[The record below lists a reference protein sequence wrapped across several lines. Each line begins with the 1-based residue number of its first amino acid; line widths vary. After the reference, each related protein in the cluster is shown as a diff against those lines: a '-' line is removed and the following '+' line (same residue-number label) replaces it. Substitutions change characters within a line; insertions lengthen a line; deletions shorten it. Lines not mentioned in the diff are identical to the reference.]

1 MPFLFNKI
9 SSHFPKWCYLSLRG
23 KLDLDCLVLTRM
35 ANVLFS
41 NKLQSFGIM
50 SSSCSAVS
58 LFSFAQTDWKPNQ
71 TSKHQMLR
79 YYFALK
85 AGCQN
90 QLGTNNPSCQFGA
103 PAVTVFAKW
112 WYNVCGTVFWSGF
125 KRTRG
130 WVRGSPLGEN
140 TLAFC
145 TSLEET
151 LCLAWLQ
158 DTKTV

>member
-1 MPFLFNKI
+1 MVLFV
-9 SSHFPKWCYLSLRG
+9 LRG
-23 KLDLDCLVLTRM
+23 KLGPNCLVLTRKT
-35 ANVLFS
+35 NILFS
-41 NKLQSFGIM
+41 NKLQSFGII

-90 QLGTNNPSCQFGA
+90 ELGPNNPSCQLGA
-103 PAVTVFAKW
+103 PAVTVSAKW
-112 WYNVCGTVFWSGF
+112 WYNVCGIVFWSGF
-125 KRTRG
+125 KRCKRTRG
-130 WVRGSPLGEN
+130 RVGGSILGEH
-140 TLAFC
+140 TLPFC

-151 LCLAWLQ
+151 LCLGLAAGHKGSLATHCQ
-158 DTKTV
+158 T